1 MYLRDGTLARALVG
15 LEHLDGNG
23 GLRRLFGCGWLQLG
37 NLLGSPAWRKRVGT
51 TSDPPTT
58 AVIACNG
65 SALCGPATALS
76 LRSVGIFG
84 PVGRARA
91 IELVGFFALMAR
103 SWRRKLWAH
112 ELPDCVR
119 LEVFGTL

>member
-1 MYLRDGTLARALVG
+1 MWRNAALGLLSVLAAFAL
-15 LEHLDGNG
+15 LE
-23 GLRRLFGCGWLQLG
+23 C
-37 NLLGSPAWRKRVGT
+37 LLLWR
-51 TSDPPTT
+51 P
-58 AVIACNG
+58 
-65 SALCGPATALS
+65 ALS

-91 IELVGFFALMAR
+91 IEFVGFFALMAR

-112 ELPDCVR
+112 ELPDFVR